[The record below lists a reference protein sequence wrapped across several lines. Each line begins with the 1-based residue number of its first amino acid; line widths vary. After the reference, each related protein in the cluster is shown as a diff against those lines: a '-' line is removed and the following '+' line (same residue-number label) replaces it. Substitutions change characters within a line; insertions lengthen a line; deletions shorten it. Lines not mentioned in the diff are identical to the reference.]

1 VGTDQR
7 RHDRYQ
13 VHLAVT
19 YASAAEFVRDYI
31 DNLSIG
37 GLFIAGTR
45 EFELLK
51 EQEVTIDLPGQ
62 GIWRVLARPV
72 FILTEEAARRAGKS
86 PGAGMEITVK
96 PAGFDDAMFG
106 YLLRLGRRRE
116 VAVMVGDVPG
126 ADRIAISGYQV
137 LPLPSLDTIVSAI
150 ANAPVPIIAVVVP
163 SSLFVEYGELIRRTA
178 GEIVFPMASAGHLGD
193 VLAKIDSLL

>member
-72 FILTEEAARRAGKS
+72 FILTEEAARRAGKP

-116 VAVMVGDVPG
+116 VAVMV
-126 ADRIAISGYQV
+126 

-163 SSLFVEYGELIRRTA
+163 SSLFVEYGDLIRRTA